1 MKGINVKQQE
11 VRVSFA
17 KTKLAHGCVDR
28 YAGLTRGTL
37 DMGRR
42 IVIRQLR

>member
-11 VRVSFA
+11 VSVSIA

-37 DMGRR
+37 DLGHR
-42 IVIRQLR
+42 IVIRWLR